1 MNSVAK
7 PWQSIYSIDL
17 VQGVK
22 KELIHRG
29 LHSKG
34 GDEEITA
41 SITENTPEEK
51 LMYTTTE
58 SQETLLLANT
68 VFPFVIFR
76 DTIQIDREKLTIVHR
91 SSFRTAD
98 IISVQISDILSV
110 QGKVG
115 PLFGSL
121 VLSSKYFINSIQ
133 TVNFLRRKDVLKF
146 QRLIQGSLIAH
157 HEKIDCS
164 GIEKNQLVALLTDL
178 GQGATA

>member
-1 MNSVAK
+1 M
-7 PWQSIYSIDL
+7 
-17 VQGVK
+17 
-22 KELIHRG
+22 HRG
-29 LHSKG
+29 LHEKQQPAEPPDIEVTS
-34 GDEEITA
+34 
-41 SITENTPEEK
+41 EEK
-51 LMYTTTE
+51 LIYATTE
-58 SQETLLLANT
+58 SQETLLTADT
-68 VFPFVIFR
+68 IFPFVLFK

-133 TVNFLRRKDVLKF
+133 TVNFLRRRDVLEF
-146 QRLIQGSLIAH
+146 QRLIQGSMIAH
-157 HEKIDCS
+157 NDKIDCT
-164 GIEKNQLVALLTDL
+164 GIEKDQLVALLTDL